1 MSMLAGAAPPRPST
15 TPRDETMVALAT
27 ARSVIVVRCDGE
39 RAPILLPAVPITR
52 VAVRSIGAEVDL
64 RELRAA
70 LDEARMGV
78 RFAIVGPERTVYAAR
93 AEIRR
98 AGGIDAEIAIRV
110 TDRDARVVLCAH
122 CRGRTP
128 LDGPTGSVLA
138 CSGCGLRLVVNEHF
152 SRAHAAYLGHKVDAE
167 TDR

>member
-1 MSMLAGAAPPRPST
+1 MSLLAPPVARRHSNA
-15 TPRDETMVALAT
+15 PRDEDMTALAS

-39 RAPILLPAVPITR
+39 RLAILVPAVPVTR

-70 LDEARMGV
+70 LEDARVGV

-98 AGGIDAEIAIRV
+98 AGGLDSEIAIRV

-122 CRGRTP
+122 CRERTP
-128 LDGPTGSVLA
+128 LDGPTGSVIA
-138 CSGCGLRLVVNEHF
+138 CAGCGLRLVANEHF
-152 SRAHAAYLGHKVDAE
+152 SRSHSAYLGHKVDAE
-167 TDR
+167 TPR